1 VDLRGSTALT
11 DLVIITGFSGAGKST
26 AMAAFE
32 DDGYFCVDNLPS
44 EMIRSL
50 VELFMHSGSKVA
62 RAAVVSDVRGGSYF
76 EGLAAMLQPLR
87 ETGVNLRVLFLE
99 ADEEALLTRY
109 QETRRRHPLAPTGTV
124 ADGIAR
130 ERELLAPL
138 RERADIVVDTTGLTA
153 AMLRRKLAD
162 ELLPVRTRGRLA
174 VVFESFGF
182 KHGPVRDPDLIFDVR
197 FLPNPHYE
205 PELRPLTG
213 RDQLIVDFINRG
225 GELDAFYERLHPLL
239 DYLLPQYLD
248 EGKAHLTVAIG
259 CTGGRHRSVA
269 IAEHLAARYRDHEDL
284 DVAVAHR
291 DIDKRSR
298 ESRAEKRGSLIAFQG
313 HAGRWSGTPEARHC
327 SFLLMEAVKNV
338 GTGGNQRIRPDRPE
352 CVSRRPGAGGERGR
366 RGHDRVG
373 GGQ

>member
-269 IAEHLAARYRDHEDL
+269 IAEHLAERYSGQREYL
-284 DVAVAHR
+284 VEAMHR
-291 DIDKRSR
+291 DV
-298 ESRAEKRGSLIAFQG
+298 
-313 HAGRWSGTPEARHC
+313 T
-327 SFLLMEAVKNV
+327 
-338 GTGGNQRIRPDRPE
+338 RP
-352 CVSRRPGAGGERGR
+352 A
-366 RGHDRVG
+366 
-373 GGQ
+373 